1 MKKTILPLISFL
13 GSFSTLFCQQR
24 TIGLTVY
31 DNNHRKGY
39 HLLSPMVSGAT
50 KSYLIDDCGR
60 VVKSWTGSGMPG
72 TACILGHDGS
82 LIRTKNIVN
91 NFMALGNGGQIEKYD
106 WNDNLI
112 WSFKLSDSNE
122 NLHHDIYEIPN
133 GNILALVWERHS
145 ADEAEV
151 LGRTF
156 PLGRTDILSE
166 RIIEIQ
172 PIDKDSFEIVWQWRL
187 WDHMVQNTSSS
198 MPSYGEA
205 SDHPELMDINFYEA
219 SDIGRDWWHLNG
231 ISYNEE
237 LDQIIITSRSLGEMY
252 VIDHSTNM
260 LQAAGHSGGRWG
272 KGGDI
277 LYRWGNPA
285 AYGRGLK
292 KDQRLFVP
300 HHAHWIPNGYPNGG
314 KILVFNNGDGR
325 PQGNYSTVEM
335 IDPAMN
341 MSKEYILNTG
351 EPYGPVASVVKYEAP
366 RPTDFYA
373 PVVSGSYMLKNGH
386 LYTTW
391 GTKGK
396 VFETDSTGKIVWQYI
411 NPFCNT
417 GLQNQGST
425 PGINTVFRYEFYEP
439 DFSGF
444 QGKNLSPGKE
454 LELNPNPSRLCD
466 LAYISDYKPQPRYIY
481 PNPAKNIVH
490 VKGTTGEARIYD
502 LAGRLKTIGDSS
514 SISLEGIDPGVY
526 LVETGV
532 GNEKHRDKLI
542 VN

>member
-82 LIRTKNIVN
+82 LIRAKNIVN

-252 VIDHSTNM
+252 IVDHSTNM

-285 AYGRGLK
+285 AYGRGL
-292 KDQRLFVP
+292 
-300 HHAHWIPNGYPNGG
+300 
-314 KILVFNNGDGR
+314 
-325 PQGNYSTVEM
+325 
-335 IDPAMN
+335 
-341 MSKEYILNTG
+341 
-351 EPYGPVASVVKYEAP
+351 
-366 RPTDFYA
+366 
-373 PVVSGSYMLKNGH
+373 
-386 LYTTW
+386 
-391 GTKGK
+391 
-396 VFETDSTGKIVWQYI
+396 
-411 NPFCNT
+411 
-417 GLQNQGST
+417 
-425 PGINTVFRYEFYEP
+425 
-439 DFSGF
+439 
-444 QGKNLSPGKE
+444 
-454 LELNPNPSRLCD
+454 
-466 LAYISDYKPQPRYIY
+466 
-481 PNPAKNIVH
+481 
-490 VKGTTGEARIYD
+490 
-502 LAGRLKTIGDSS
+502 
-514 SISLEGIDPGVY
+514 
-526 LVETGV
+526 
-532 GNEKHRDKLI
+532 
-542 VN
+542 

>member
-72 TACILGHDGS
+72 TACILAHDGS

-187 WDHMVQNTSSS
+187 WDHMVQNTSS
-198 MPSYGEA
+198 
-205 SDHPELMDINFYEA
+205 F
-219 SDIGRDWWHLNG
+219 
-231 ISYNEE
+231 
-237 LDQIIITSRSLGEMY
+237 RS
-252 VIDHSTNM
+252 
-260 LQAAGHSGGRWG
+260 
-272 KGGDI
+272 
-277 LYRWGNPA
+277 
-285 AYGRGLK
+285 
-292 KDQRLFVP
+292 
-300 HHAHWIPNGYPNGG
+300 
-314 KILVFNNGDGR
+314 
-325 PQGNYSTVEM
+325 
-335 IDPAMN
+335 
-341 MSKEYILNTG
+341 
-351 EPYGPVASVVKYEAP
+351 
-366 RPTDFYA
+366 
-373 PVVSGSYMLKNGH
+373 
-386 LYTTW
+386 
-391 GTKGK
+391 
-396 VFETDSTGKIVWQYI
+396 
-411 NPFCNT
+411 
-417 GLQNQGST
+417 
-425 PGINTVFRYEFYEP
+425 PGINGY
-439 DFSGF
+439 
-444 QGKNLSPGKE
+444 
-454 LELNPNPSRLCD
+454 
-466 LAYISDYKPQPRYIY
+466 
-481 PNPAKNIVH
+481 
-490 VKGTTGEARIYD
+490 
-502 LAGRLKTIGDSS
+502 
-514 SISLEGIDPGVY
+514 
-526 LVETGV
+526 
-532 GNEKHRDKLI
+532 
-542 VN
+542 